1 MTESKADAGKD
12 LPGRIRDRDKPVFEA
27 LLTPHRSLGR
37 RGLTV
42 LLCLVTATSL
52 AHAVIFAMAG
62 AWPVLVF
69 FVAELLLLIGA
80 FWLNNRAARAH
91 EIVSVSR
98 TSLSVLKVA
107 PSGRSRD
114 FRCNPFWA
122 RFHVARHDEIGI
134 TAMHISGEGR
144 TTDVGSF
151 LNPDDRESFARAF
164 SGALATVRRS

>member
-1 MTESKADAGKD
+1 MRESKAKTGKD
-12 LPGRIRDRDKPVFEA
+12 SQCRARDNEKPVFEA
-27 LLTPHRSLGR
+27 LLTPHRSLGST
-37 RGLTV
+37 GLTV
-42 LLCLVTATSL
+42 LLSIVTATSL
-52 AHAVIFAMAG
+52 AHAVIFAMVG

-80 FWLNNRAARAH
+80 FWLNTRAARAR
-91 EIVSVSR
+91 EFVSVSR
-98 TSLSVLKVA
+98 SSLSVLKVA

-134 TAMHISGEGR
+134 TAMHVTGEGR
-144 TTDVGSF
+144 TTDIGSF

-164 SGALATVRRS
+164 SGALATVRRT

>member
-1 MTESKADAGKD
+1 MRESKAVAGND
-12 LPGRIRDRDKPVFEA
+12 GSNSVHGNEKPVFEA

-37 RGLTV
+37 KGLTV
-42 LLCLVTATSL
+42 LLCIAAATSL
-52 AHAVIFAMAG
+52 AHAAIFAMAG
-62 AWPVLVF
+62 AWPVLIF
-69 FVAELLLLIGA
+69 FVVELLLLIGA

-98 TSLSVLKVA
+98 TDLSVLKVA

-114 FRCNPFWA
+114 FHCNPFWA
-122 RFHVARHDEIGI
+122 RFDVARHDEIGI